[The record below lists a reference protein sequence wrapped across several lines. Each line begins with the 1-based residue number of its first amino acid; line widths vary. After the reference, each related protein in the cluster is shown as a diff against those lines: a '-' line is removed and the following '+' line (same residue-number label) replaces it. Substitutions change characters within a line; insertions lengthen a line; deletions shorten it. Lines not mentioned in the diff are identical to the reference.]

1 MSSLFH
7 YCRKILCGKLTN
19 RVLVEVRKVRLF
31 ALWIANN
38 VFLQESNRLHVPV
51 GERLYKVDAESH
63 KLNELL

>member
-1 MSSLFH
+1 M
-7 YCRKILCGKLTN
+7 
-19 RVLVEVRKVRLF
+19 EVRKVRLF

-38 VFLQESNRLHVPV
+38 GFFLQESNRLHVPV

>member
-1 MSSLFH
+1 M
-7 YCRKILCGKLTN
+7 
-19 RVLVEVRKVRLF
+19 RLF